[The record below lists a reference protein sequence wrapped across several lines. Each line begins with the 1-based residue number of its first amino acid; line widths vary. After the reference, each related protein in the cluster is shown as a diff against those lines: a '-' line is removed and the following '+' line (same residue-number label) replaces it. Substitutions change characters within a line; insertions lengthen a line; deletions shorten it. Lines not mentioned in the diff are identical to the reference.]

1 MGKLFRLSHFCVAIV
16 MSTVSFG
23 LAAQQV
29 NPATTKATP
38 EPVTPKLPY
47 QPIENMFELPAG
59 VLQSL
64 SLEAK
69 QKELLDKAHIARR
82 QLWSAMRKAR
92 LDEYAAL
99 TKALD
104 KDVFDPKEVISL
116 RKKIRAA
123 ADKRMDDVQSV
134 WMDFWES
141 LNPVQRKTLVA
152 YMKQQHVQNANISK
166 VRAAKDA
173 EERAARA
180 AQEKAANSPAQ
191 SK

>member
-1 MGKLFRLSHFCVAIV
+1 MVKLFRLSHLCIAIGLSAFSFCVV
-16 MSTVSFG
+16 
-23 LAAQQV
+23 AQQA
-29 NPATTKATP
+29 NPATTKATA

-47 QPIENMFELPAG
+47 QPFENMFELPAG
-59 VLQSL
+59 VLQAL
-64 SLEAK
+64 ALETK

-92 LDEYAAL
+92 QDEYAAL

-123 ADKRMDDVQSV
+123 ADKRMDDVQGV
-134 WMDFWES
+134 WMDFWET
-141 LNPVQRKTLVA
+141 LNPGQRKTLVA
-152 YMKQQHVQNANISK
+152 YMKQQHVQNANLSK

-180 AQEKAANSPAQ
+180 AQEKAANPPAMA
-191 SK
+191 K